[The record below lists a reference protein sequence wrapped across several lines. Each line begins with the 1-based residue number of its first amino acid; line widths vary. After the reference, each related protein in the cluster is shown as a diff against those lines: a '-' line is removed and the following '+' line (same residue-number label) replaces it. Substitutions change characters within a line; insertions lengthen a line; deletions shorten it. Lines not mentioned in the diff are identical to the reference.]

1 VRSLAP
7 ATVSVALAVI
17 SAVWAWKTFDFWE
30 TIPMVP
36 LVSAAGLFAAVAV
49 YGRARRL
56 VAALLTGVIV
66 TLSVF
71 LVVAFITL
79 SRWEG

>member
-1 VRSLAP
+1 
-7 ATVSVALAVI
+7 
-17 SAVWAWKTFDFWE
+17 
-30 TIPMVP
+30 MVP

-66 TLSVF
+66 TLSAF